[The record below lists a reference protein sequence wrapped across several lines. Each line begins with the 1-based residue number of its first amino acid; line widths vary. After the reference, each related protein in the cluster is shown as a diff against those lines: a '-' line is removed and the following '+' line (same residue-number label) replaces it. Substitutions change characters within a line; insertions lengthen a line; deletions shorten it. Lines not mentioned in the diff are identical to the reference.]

1 MKNYLAQKAVRVER
15 IDQKIT
21 SVIKKSAWDKKIRK
35 KFITADNKMTAV
47 DVGDWLLKKH
57 SSIIGDE
64 LVVETKDSK
73 KMNPHTG

>member
-1 MKNYLAQKAVRVER
+1 MKNYLVQKAVRVER

-47 DVGDWLLKKH
+47 DVGDWLLKKTFVYYWRRAC
-57 SSIIGDE
+57 GRN
-64 LVVETKDSK
+64 K
-73 KMNPHTG
+73 G

>member
-1 MKNYLAQKAVRVER
+1 MKNYLVQKAVRVER

-47 DVGDWLLKKH
+47 DVGDWLLKKP
-57 SSIIGDE
+57 SSIIGDG

-73 KMNPHTG
+73 RMNPHTG

>member
-1 MKNYLAQKAVRVER
+1 MKNYLTQKAVRVER

-47 DVGDWLLKKH
+47 DVGDWLLKKY
-57 SSIIGDE
+57 SSIIGDG

-73 KMNPHTG
+73 RMNPHTG

>member
-1 MKNYLAQKAVRVER
+1 MKNYLIQKAVRVER

-35 KFITADNKMTAV
+35 NFITADNKMTAV

-57 SSIIGDE
+57 SSIIGDG

-73 KMNPHTG
+73 RMNPHTG